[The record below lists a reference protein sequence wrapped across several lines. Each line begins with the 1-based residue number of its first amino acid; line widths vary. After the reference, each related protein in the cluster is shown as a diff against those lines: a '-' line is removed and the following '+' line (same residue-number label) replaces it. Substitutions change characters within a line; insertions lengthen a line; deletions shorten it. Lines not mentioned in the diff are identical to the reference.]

1 VEKVLI
7 ANRGE
12 IALRVIRACRELGLR
27 SVAVHSSADA
37 GALWVRKAG
46 EAVDIGKPAARHSY
60 LNADVLLEAAQS
72 TGADA
77 VHPGY
82 GFLSENAAF
91 ARRVADARLT
101 WVGPPADAIEQM
113 GDKAAARRVAEGA
126 GVPVVPGSD
135 GTVAMDEAR
144 EAADATG
151 YPVMIKAASGGGG
164 RGIHIAEDAD
174 ALARGMESAG
184 REAESAFGSSE
195 LYLEKLI
202 VRPRHVEVQVIA
214 DGHGNAVHL
223 FERECSLQRRRQ
235 KLLEESPAP
244 GLADAAREA
253 MTRAAVRLVREAGY
267 VNAGTLEFIVDADGA
282 FYFIEMNT
290 RIQVE
295 HPVTE
300 MVTGLDLVKEQLRV
314 AAGERLSFD
323 QDAVRIRGAA
333 IEFRINAEDPDADF
347 RPSPGEISGLEL
359 PGGPGVRVD
368 TAIFDGYTV
377 PPFYDSLIAKLIVWG
392 VDRPE
397 AIARGSRAL
406 EEFTVGGIKTTVPF
420 HLRVLADDG
429 FRRGEYHTEY
439 LAERALG

>member
-1 VEKVLI
+1 MEKVLI

-12 IALRVIRACRELGLR
+12 IALRIIRACRELGLR

-37 GALWVRKAG
+37 GGLWVRKAD

-72 TGADA
+72 GGADA

-82 GFLSENAAF
+82 GFLSENATF
-91 ARRVADARLT
+91 ARRVADAGLT
-101 WVGPPADAIEQM
+101 WVGPPADVIQQM
-113 GDKAAARRVAEGA
+113 GDKAAARRVAERA
-126 GVPVVPGSD
+126 GVPVVPGSA
-135 GTVAMDEAR
+135 GTVATDEALD
-144 EAADATG
+144 AAAAIG
-151 YPVMIKAASGGGG
+151 YPVMIKAAGGGGG
-164 RGIHIAEDAD
+164 RGIHVAEDAA
-174 ALARGMESAG
+174 ALTRGMEAAG
-184 REAESAFGSSE
+184 REAESAFGNRE

-202 VRPRHVEVQVIA
+202 IRPRHVEVQVMA

-244 GLADAAREA
+244 GLPSAAREE
-253 MTRAAVRLVREAGY
+253 MTQASVRLALEAGY
-267 VNAGTLEFIVDADGA
+267 VNAGTVVFVVDAEGA

-314 AAGERLSFD
+314 AAGEGLGFS
-323 QDAVRIRGAA
+323 QDAVRTRGAA
-333 IEFRINAEDPDADF
+333 IEFRINAEDPDAEFQPCPGKISDF
-347 RPSPGEISGLEL
+347 EL

-368 TAIFDGYTV
+368 TAIFNGYTV
-377 PPFYDSLIAKLIVWG
+377 PPFYDSMIAKLIVWG

-397 AIARGSRAL
+397 AVARGRRAL
-406 EEFTVGGIKTTVPF
+406 EDFVIGGIKTTIPF
-420 HLRVLADDG
+420 HLRLLASDG

-439 LAERALG
+439 LAEHSLG